1 MSGRGGKQRVK
12 STQERVNY
20 SKAIREQE
28 YEPTINERFKFYE
41 SDNLE
46 DSQEFTDVP
55 QKRPVSFE
63 ERIKDFWDKNGLQ
76 TIAGIILSVIFFFVG
91 FFLFDINKGLTKIE
105 VKQDQNVKSID
116 EIKQTEKEN
125 SEKLNQMNLD
135 IQKNS
140 IKLEYL
146 EKQVDNTQKS
156 GMKSVSGAKNP

>member
-28 YEPTINERFKFYE
+28 YEPTINERFQFYE
-41 SDNLE
+41 SDNLD

-55 QKRPVSFE
+55 KKRPVSLE
-63 ERIKDFWDKNGLQ
+63 DRIKDYWENNGLQ
-76 TIAGIILSVIFFFVG
+76 TIAGIVLSIIIFFIG
-91 FFLFDINKGLTKIE
+91 YFLFDINKGMTKIE

-116 EIKQTEKEN
+116 EIKQNEKE
-125 SEKLNQMNLD
+125 SSDKLNQMNLD

-146 EKQVDNTQKS
+146 EKQLDNSQKNE
-156 GMKSVSGAKNP
+156 KQSVTGAKNP